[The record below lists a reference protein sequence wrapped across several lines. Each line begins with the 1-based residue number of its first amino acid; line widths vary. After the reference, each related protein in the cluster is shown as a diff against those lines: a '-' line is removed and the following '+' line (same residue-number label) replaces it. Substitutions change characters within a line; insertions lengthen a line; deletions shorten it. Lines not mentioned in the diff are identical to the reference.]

1 VLTFIFPHFLWLLLL
16 LPLFWLL
23 AFVVP
28 SRLVPWRFWGSLALR
43 SLGVCALILAL
54 SGAQLVL
61 PARELSLV
69 FLLDLSDSVPLS
81 QRARAETY
89 VKAALAQLPADARA
103 ALVVFGENALL
114 ERPFSNE
121 RTLGQLT
128 LVPTGQSTDLQKA
141 VQLGLALLPAE
152 GQRRMVLLSDGAENS
167 GNATLAARLAASQNV
182 PLEVVVL
189 GTGSDGPDGQ
199 VLRLELP
206 ANARSGQ
213 ALPMLIELA
222 LAGEPGPRTAQLVVE
237 HQPFAPTGNPVRTTA
252 LQQTVELTAQPQRY
266 SLELPPPPP
275 GFNRYTVRL
284 AFDGDART
292 ENNVAEAYT
301 FVVGPPRLLLIA
313 AQPAEARPLAE
324 ALSAAG
330 LTADVVLPIDAPTS
344 LASLS
349 FYDAIALVNVPRR
362 ILPEQTIELL
372 PAYVR
377 ELGRG
382 LLMVGGE
389 NAFGAG
395 GWRTSPVEEALP
407 VTMDIP
413 STVVQPPVSVVVIID
428 VSGSM
433 AESDGQ
439 FTKVQLAAE
448 GAARIAEQ
456 LRDFDEITVIPFD
469 SEPQGVIGP
478 LPGSERE
485 VAIEQMQRIAAE
497 GGGIL
502 AFEALREAA
511 RIIRASDKP
520 VRHIITITDGND
532 TVSQEGALA
541 LGQELRNEGVTI
553 SSISIGQGQDT
564 AFIRDLAETGSG
576 RYFLTRSAQEI
587 PAILT
592 GEAQVV
598 IQPYL
603 IEGEFTP
610 LRGSLH
616 PIVRNLEA
624 VPPLTGYVAATPR
637 SSAQVLL
644 SSPRN
649 EPVLAVWQ
657 YGLGRSAAWTSDFT
671 GRWAANW
678 LRWNEF
684 QTVVAQLAAWLLPT
698 SDNQAISLETR
709 NEGGVLV
716 LVARATTPAGSPIAG
731 LRVAGQLLK
740 ANTTASELIFS
751 EVAAGEYRLALS
763 DVPPGAYL
771 AQLIATDQQ
780 GQAQG
785 SLTAGVVVPIGGE
798 YRADSAN
805 PGLLETLA
813 TISGGRVD
821 PPPERLFDQVDRVR
835 GSVREIA
842 IPLLAFALFLLPFDI
857 AIRRLITAHRPG
869 RPANRLTPNRL
880 PPSRLP
886 QERPPAERPPPLK
899 EDPLEKMREA
909 QERARKRA
917 RGEE

>member
-1 VLTFIFPHFLWLLLL
+1 
-16 LPLFWLL
+16 
-23 AFVVP
+23 
-28 SRLVPWRFWGSLALR
+28 
-43 SLGVCALILAL
+43 
-54 SGAQLVL
+54 
-61 PARELSLV
+61 
-69 FLLDLSDSVPLS
+69 
-81 QRARAETY
+81 
-89 VKAALAQLPADARA
+89 
-103 ALVVFGENALL
+103 
-114 ERPFSNE
+114 
-121 RTLGQLT
+121 
-128 LVPTGQSTDLQKA
+128 
-141 VQLGLALLPAE
+141 
-152 GQRRMVLLSDGAENS
+152 
-167 GNATLAARLAASQNV
+167 
-182 PLEVVVL
+182 
-189 GTGSDGPDGQ
+189 
-199 VLRLELP
+199 
-206 ANARSGQ
+206 
-213 ALPMLIELA
+213 
-222 LAGEPGPRTAQLVVE
+222 
-237 HQPFAPTGNPVRTTA
+237 
-252 LQQTVELTAQPQRY
+252 
-266 SLELPPPPP
+266 
-275 GFNRYTVRL
+275 
-284 AFDGDART
+284 
-292 ENNVAEAYT
+292 VAEAYT

-313 AQPAEARPLAE
+313 AQPTEARPLAQ

-330 LTADVVLPIDAPTS
+330 LAADVVLPIDAPTS

-349 FYDAIALVNVPRR
+349 FYDAVALVNVPRR
-362 ILPEQTIELL
+362 TLPARTSELL

-395 GWRTSPVEEALP
+395 GWRSSPVEEALP

-413 STVVQPPVSVVVIID
+413 STVMQPSVSVVVIID

-478 LPGSERE
+478 LPGSERAA
-485 VAIEQMQRIAAE
+485 AIEQMQRIAAE

-502 AFEALREAA
+502 AFEALSEAA
-511 RIIRASDKP
+511 RIIRASEKP
-520 VRHIITITDGND
+520 IRHIITITDGND

-541 LGQELRNEGVTI
+541 LGQELRSEGVTI
-553 SSISIGQGQDT
+553 SSISIGQGKDT
-564 AFIRDLAETGSG
+564 AFIRDLAETGDG

-603 IEGEFTP
+603 VEGEFTP

-616 PIVRNLEA
+616 PIVRSLA
-624 VPPLTGYVAATPR
+624 TVPPLAGYVATTAR

-678 LRWNEF
+678 LRWNKF

-698 SDNQAISLETR
+698 SDSQMLSLETR

-716 LVARATTPAGSPIAG
+716 LVARAATPTGSPIAG
-731 LRVAGQLLK
+731 LRVAGQLLN
-740 ANTTASELIFS
+740 ANSTTSELIFS

-763 DVPPGAYL
+763 NVPPGAYL

-798 YRADSAN
+798 YRAASVN

-813 TISGGRVD
+813 ATTGGRVD
-821 PPPERLFDQVDRVR
+821 PPPERLFDQVARVR

-842 IPLLAFALFLLPFDI
+842 IPLLAFALFLFPFDI
-857 AIRRLITAHRPG
+857 AIRRLITAHRPR
-869 RPANRLTPNRL
+869 RPASPL
-880 PPSRLP
+880 PPERTP
-886 QERPPAERPPPLK
+886 QERSPAERSPTLK